1 MQITPRARFFR
12 SLFRALARWVART
25 LTRQTITGQD
35 TIPTERPL
43 IFAANHAST
52 YDALLLLA
60 HLPPDTQWVGPGDFK
75 LLFPANLLVPLAGIV
90 LVKRAALDRDSIR
103 LMSGALEVGA
113 NLALFPEGGTW
124 EKRLDDVKAGA
135 AYLSQL
141 KQVPI
146 VPLSFGGTYQVWG
159 KIVRLQRPPVTI
171 HFGEPLPPPPTGDRK
186 ARGEVLQTASRTLMQ
201 RIYAHL
207 PPPDQARYDVAAR
220 AVYHGSIICRGS
232 MYSASDVAHENE
244 GSIHSAVTTHDFPV
258 LAELASKPNL
268 VSPLWRNARL
278 PLKPL
283 VQHSVYYAAAD
294 FVIAAERLQSAF
306 SGAFAG
312 YLNYRLGDDKAAAG
326 MAELALLRDIALEAH
341 HAGQRL
347 RFLPRVEWG

>member
-25 LTRQTITGQD
+25 LTRQTITGEAN
-35 TIPTERPL
+35 IPSERPL

-60 HLPPDTQWVGPGDFK
+60 YLPPDTQWVGPGDFK

-90 LVKRAALDRDSIR
+90 LVKRAALDRDSIK
-103 LMSGALEVGA
+103 LMSGALEAGA

-135 AYLSQL
+135 AYLAQL
-141 KQVPI
+141 KQVTI
-146 VPLSFGGTYQVWG
+146 VPLSFGGTYQVWS

-171 HFGEPLPPPPTGDRK
+171 HFGEPLPPPPAGDRK
-186 ARGEVLQTASRTLMQ
+186 ARGEVLQNASRALMQ
-201 RIYAHL
+201 RIYVHL

-220 AVYHGSIICRGS
+220 AVYHGSFQVSG
-232 MYSASDVAHENE
+232 
-244 GSIHSAVTTHDFPV
+244 SAVHDFPV
-258 LAELASKPNL
+258 LAEIFSKPNL
-268 VSPLWRNARL
+268 ASPLWRNARL

-283 VQHSVYYAAAD
+283 LQHSAYYPAAD
-294 FVIAAERLQSAF
+294 FVIAAERLQSAL

-312 YLNYRLGDDKAAAG
+312 YLNYRLGDEKAVVAI
-326 MAELALLRDIALEAH
+326 AELAELRALALEAH
-341 HAGQRL
+341 HNGQQL
-347 RFLPRVEWG
+347 RFVPRVEWA